1 MTIVTMLMVVVVVLV
16 LKLVWVAGKWRDQSR
31 RAHVGDAEEW
41 KTGSGEWSLSI
52 PCHEGETAAADCVRH
67 ISVISSRNK
76 ASIYYTAPDREAEYC
91 DVHVCLCVCMCLPV
105 CDHIFETTH
114 PVFTEIFVHV
124 TCGHGSVLLWWRSD
138 VLCTSGLMDDVVF
151 AHKPRLLDI
160 TAQLKC
166 SAHTALGLA
175 VYRAQ

>member
-1 MTIVTMLMVVVVVLV
+1 MTIVTMLMVVVVMLV

-76 ASIYYTAPDREAEYC
+76 ASIYYPPPIGKQSIVMC
-91 DVHVCLCVCMCLPV
+91 MSLCVSVCVCLSAIISSKLRIQSSPKFLCMLPV
-105 CDHIFETTH
+105 AMARSSYGGVVICY
-114 PVFTEIFVHV
+114 
-124 TCGHGSVLLWWRSD
+124 VLL
-138 VLCTSGLMDDVVF
+138 V
-151 AHKPRLLDI
+151 
-160 TAQLKC
+160 
-166 SAHTALGLA
+166 
-175 VYRAQ
+175 